1 MSEINTEQ
9 STTNLDGDKILVVVE
24 PVMKT
29 AVEALSVLG
38 KTKRLTV
45 IGKGESCP
53 NAVAVSNILT
63 QKMLKGNSKIE
74 KIASMI
80 TADRISLDEQDQNKL
95 KKYRDFAIQNYNLGN
110 DEALELINE
119 ALLYLKLKEGVD
131 IDPLTKGDHFG
142 AGFS

>member
-9 STTNLDGDKILVVVE
+9 STTNLDGNKILVVVE

-74 KIASMI
+74 KITVDSEIDDDGRMI
-80 TADRISLDEQDQNKL
+80 SIIEIIVL
-95 KKYRDFAIQNYNLGN
+95 K
-110 DEALELINE
+110 
-119 ALLYLKLKEGVD
+119 
-131 IDPLTKGDHFG
+131 T
-142 AGFS
+142 S